1 MKLERFEMKK
11 TLLVAFA
18 TLLVSGMALGQGAP
32 VTGTAAVT
40 LTGPATV
47 QSGLPFTVD
56 VNVNLTGVTGTC
68 GGSVPAVLG
77 GYVVPVGFP
86 IGRATF
92 TSSAGCTSAEFGA
105 PLDTTPVAAAN
116 ASGIVAITDSHANSS
131 APTGSVCVAQLTF
144 TASGPGVLVLTPN
157 PAGAAQPL
165 QLSSAFQAG
174 CPTTSPTTIPFTV
187 APFTINVTEGN
198 IPTLSFGSLLALT
211 AALAAAGLWAIGRGR
226 F

>member
-1 MKLERFEMKK
+1 MKK

-47 QSGLPFTVD
+47 QAGIPFTVN

-68 GGSVPAVLG
+68 GASVPAVLG

-86 IGRATF
+86 VGRTTF
-92 TSSAGCTSAEFGA
+92 SSSAGCTSAEFGA
-105 PLDTTPVAAAN
+105 PLDTTPAATAN
-116 ASGIVAITDSHANSS
+116 ASGVVAITDSHANST

-144 TASGPGVLVLTPN
+144 TATVPGLLALTPN
-157 PAGAAQPL
+157 PAGAVQPL

-187 APFTINVTEGN
+187 TPFSVNVTEGN
-198 IPTLSFGSLLALT
+198 IPTLGFGSLLALT
-211 AALAAAGLWAIGRGR
+211 TALAAAGLWAIGRGR
-226 F
+226 I